1 MLHTGETETP
11 SNAEVWAVVT
21 RVYTNGKRGGYAVTS
36 PRVDNG
42 SVPPDPSEGSITFSL
57 SQVTDGRGVYAG
69 ELFVLDDIRMYDRG
83 LRAHVAKRV
92 PNNQQ

>member
-1 MLHTGETETP
+1 MLQTGETKGSPTK
-11 SNAEVWAVVT
+11 EVWAVVT
-21 RVYTNGKRGGYAVTS
+21 RVYTKGKRGGYAVTS

-57 SQVTDGRGVYAG
+57 SQVTDGKGVHAG